1 MSHVRTQI
9 RAATAAA
16 LTGLATTT
24 TKVFKSRMRPADDD
38 ELPCLL
44 VYCDDEPNIARQ
56 TVGKTPRLSREL
68 LLVIKGLAKNGTELD
83 DELDAI
89 CKEVEVAIAANLT
102 LGGLVR
108 DGVWLTSINTT
119 MNEEMEKPCG
129 EIVMTFSATYSTNS
143 NQPETAL

>member
-1 MSHVRTQI
+1 MSHARTQI
-9 RAATAAA
+9 RTSAANTV
-16 LTGLATTT
+16 TGLATTGS
-24 TKVFKSRMRPADDD
+24 KVFKSRMRPVDDD

-68 LLVIKGLAKNGTELD
+68 LLVVKGLAKNSAALD
-83 DELDAI
+83 DELDAM

-143 NQPETAL
+143 NAPEVAL

>member
-9 RAATAAA
+9 RAAAATT
-16 LTGLATTT
+16 LTGLSTTT
-24 TKVFKSRMRPADDD
+24 TKVFKSRLRPADDD

-56 TVGKTPRLSREL
+56 TIGNPSRLSREL
-68 LLVIKGLAKNGTELD
+68 LLVVKGLAKNNAALD
-83 DELDAI
+83 DELDMI
-89 CKEVEVAIAANLT
+89 CKEVEVALAANLT

-129 EIVMTFSATYSTNS
+129 EIIMTFSATYSTNS
-143 NQPETAL
+143 NTPEVAL

>member
-1 MSHVRTQI
+1 MIHVRTQI
-9 RAATAAA
+9 RTAAA
-16 LTGLATTT
+16 ATLTGLATTGE
-24 TKVFKSRMRPADDD
+24 KVFKSRMRPSEDD

-56 TVGKTPRLSREL
+56 TAGKTPRLSREL
-68 LLVIKGLAKNGTELD
+68 LLVVKGLAKNGAGLD

-89 CKEVEVAIAANLT
+89 CLEVEKAISTNLT

-119 MNEEMEKPCG
+119 INEEMETTCG
-129 EIVMTFSATYSTNS
+129 EIIMTFSATYSTNS
-143 NQPETAL
+143 NTPETAL

>member
-1 MSHVRTQI
+1 MSHVRTQL
-9 RAATAAA
+9 RTAAAAA
-16 LTGLATTT
+16 LTGLATTGA
-24 TKVFKSRMRPADDD
+24 KVFKSRLRPADDD

-68 LLVIKGLAKNGTELD
+68 LLVVKGLAKNGVALD

-89 CKEVEVAIAANLT
+89 CKEVEVAISANLT

-108 DGVWLTSINTT
+108 EGVWLTSINTT

-129 EIVMTFSATYSTNS
+129 EIIMMFSATYSTNS
-143 NQPETAL
+143 NAPEVAL